1 MKNLL
6 AVIGLFVVLQKGYE
20 FYREFSDLKR
30 DAQSRRTPVE

>member
-6 AVIGLFVVLQKGYE
+6 AVIGLFVVLQKGYA

-30 DAQSRRTPVE
+30 DAQSRRAPG